1 MEPETILKPLE
12 VLASEAEEKR
22 KQMEDEFSYD
32 GYKYVRGELF
42 ANLREPAVTIRNGN
56 VTFNTACING
66 LEDVVFVNLLINED
80 LKRLVVKGCS
90 ENDKDALRWCIA
102 KPDKRKSRKMTCPD
116 FTKLVYDMMGWEKGC
131 RYKIMGY
138 RIVVDGETLYV
149 FDLTVHKIFN
159 DSARSRK
166 NSDDGESAEMT
177 TAASTSD
184 RKGFFP
190 DDVAN
195 TFGISVE
202 EHREMTKTE
211 ESLDGF
217 VFVGA
222 ITGKQSAPDQE
233 NASARDE
240 KGEITSN
247 NGNAVDKSDGSVN
260 AQKNEG

>member
-1 MEPETILKPLE
+1 MEPETTLNPLE

-22 KQMEDEFSYD
+22 KQLEDEFSYD

-166 NSDDGESAEMT
+166 NGDDGENALVT
-177 TAASTSD
+177 TNAQASD

-211 ESLDGF
+211 ENLDGF

-222 ITGKQSAPDQE
+222 ITGKQSAPDQAT
-233 NASARDE
+233 ASAPE
-240 KGEITSN
+240 ENGEITPP
-247 NGNAVDKSDGSVN
+247 NGNAGDETELAAN
-260 AQKNEG
+260 AQKDEG